1 MTIMSHKPGM
11 LQEVLDSVEKR
22 SPYLVAVFGIGE
34 RPILEVLLLVST
46 SFPCKCPCPAAAFS
60 FIVFESFIQHG
71 PFRKR
76 LRSLFTG
83 NEKLSEDQVRSC
95 MAQAVTNVSGLVHV
109 LIVVS
114 QSLMAAPAAKK
125 RAVGT
130 DNVC

>member
-1 MTIMSHKPGM
+1 MTVSHKPGM
-11 LQEVLDSVEKR
+11 LQEVLDRVEKR
-22 SPYLVAVFGIGE
+22 SPHLVAVFGIGE
-34 RPILEVLLLVST
+34 GGPVLEALLLVS
-46 SFPCKCPCPAAAFS
+46 SSSLCECPCPAAAFS

-71 PFRKR
+71 PFKKR

-83 NEKLSEDQVRSC
+83 TKKLSEDQVRSC
-95 MAQAVTNVSGLVHV
+95 MAQAVTNVSGFVHV

-114 QSLMAAPAAKK
+114 QSLMAAPAAQK